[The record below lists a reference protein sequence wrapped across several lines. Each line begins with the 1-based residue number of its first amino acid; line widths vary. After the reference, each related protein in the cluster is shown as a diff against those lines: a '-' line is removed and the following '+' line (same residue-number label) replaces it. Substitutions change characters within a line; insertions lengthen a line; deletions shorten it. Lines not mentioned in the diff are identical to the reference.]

1 MLKMTMDFINE
12 IISDGSS
19 VVLRAYSENSNITD
33 DKLAEIYSRYGFV
46 EIQDT
51 DDDGIIM
58 VK

>member
-1 MLKMTMDFINE
+1 MTMNFINK
-12 IISDGSS
+12 IISDDSS